1 MARGKWSRRWV
12 ALSGGVLINAL
23 ILGAL
28 LVIEGSPPMVEESP
42 VIILELERPRKRT
55 TPPPLSGAA
64 AGARSETRAPARSAV
79 SQDGGRPAAV
89 APDLSSALSVDP
101 EWRVDPEIVDRWR
114 LLEGNPAMGVGRFR
128 RACLGQTGE
137 HMTPEEKD
145 ACHEAWG
152 KRPDKRPSPTFIGPI
167 DERKWQVHQFGPR
180 KPSTSADDKRRRR
193 DLCRAYDRMRKADP
207 STSTVLRQGACP

>member
-28 LVIEGSPPMVEESP
+28 LMIEGSPPLVEEAP
-42 VIILELERPRKRT
+42 VIILELEHPRKRT
-55 TPPPLSGAA
+55 PPPRSRAA
-64 AGARSETRAPARSAV
+64 AGARSAARVPSRSTV
-79 SQDGGRPAAV
+79 SEGEGRPAAV
-89 APDLSSALSVDP
+89 DPALSPALSVDP
-101 EWRVDPEIVDRWR
+101 EWRVDPEAVDRWR
-114 LLEGNPAMGVGRFR
+114 LLEGNPAMGAGRFR
-128 RACLGQTGE
+128 RACLGQTSE

-167 DERKWQVHQFGPR
+167 DERKWEVHQFGPR
-180 KPSTSADDKRRRR
+180 RPSTSADDKRRRR

-207 STSTVLRQGACP
+207 STLTVLRQGACP